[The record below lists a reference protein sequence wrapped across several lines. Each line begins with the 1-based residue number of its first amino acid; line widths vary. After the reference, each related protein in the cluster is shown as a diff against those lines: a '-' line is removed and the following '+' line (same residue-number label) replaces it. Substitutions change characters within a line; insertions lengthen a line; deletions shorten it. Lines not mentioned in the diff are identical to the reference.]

1 MLTSGTNA
9 VGDRVYRVR
18 QRRIGRYRKRR
29 ASASKSGLFS
39 SFQPNVKAELVEPL
53 LRDDAQ
59 TFGVVDLVGYD
70 AAAGL
75 NVSATPFMQ

>member
-1 MLTSGTNA
+1 M
-9 VGDRVYRVR
+9 
-18 QRRIGRYRKRR
+18 
-29 ASASKSGLFS
+29 
-39 SFQPNVKAELVEPL
+39 KAELVEPL